1 MIVEAALMMGD
12 RGDVTSHPGIISL
25 EAVHAQEIPAPPHP
39 DWIIGVDG
47 RVWVTGVDRGV
58 AVYEPRSGRRLATIP
73 IEGDL
78 CGAPD
83 AGFGSVWFPT
93 CGRPAIHRV
102 STASRRLITSIPIE
116 LPPAGEFSIGVGEGG
131 VWAIVESEDGQSRLG
146 RVGPDGHRLE
156 EVFEIPEGGVSV
168 RADRGSIWITYPAA
182 DRVLRVDPTTGAV
195 ASVFATGRGPRFL
208 AVGEEGVWVLNQ
220 TSGSVTHIDP
230 ALDEVVTTIAVDDGP
245 MDGGDIAIGDGSIW
259 VRGTKELVAEID
271 PVTHTVVARYGS
283 PSVGSASAAAVGG
296 QLWISAGAEGML
308 YRIDVAKGGG
318 R

>member
-1 MIVEAALMMGD
+1 MIEDKLA
-12 RGDVTSHPGIISL
+12 SHPGVISL
-25 EAVHAQEIPAPPHP
+25 EAVHAQEIPAPPSP
-39 DWIIGVDG
+39 DWIICADG

-83 AGFGSVWFPT
+83 EGFGSVWFPT
-93 CGRPAIHRV
+93 CGRRAIHRV
-102 STASRRLITSIPIE
+102 STATQRLVASIPIE
-116 LPPAGEFSIGVGEGG
+116 LPPAGEFTIGVGEGG
-131 VWAIVESEDGQSRLG
+131 VWAIVESQSGSSGLARIS
-146 RVGPDGHRLE
+146 PDEHRLDD
-156 EVFEIPEGGVSV
+156 VFEIPEGGVSV
-168 RADRGSIWITYPAA
+168 RAGQGSIWIAYPAE
-182 DRVLRVDPTTGAV
+182 DQVLRVDPKTGAV

-208 AVGEEGVWVLNQ
+208 AVGKEGVWVLNQ

-230 ALDEVVTTIAVDDGP
+230 VSDEVVTTIAVDDGP
-245 MDGGDIAIGDGSIW
+245 IAGGDLAIGDGSIW

-271 PVTHTVVARYGS
+271 PRSDTVVARYGA
-283 PSVGSASAAAVGG
+283 PSIGSASVAMVEG

-308 YRIDVAKGGG
+308 YRVDVA

>member
-1 MIVEAALMMGD
+1 MLVEAESMTSD
-12 RGDVTSHPGIISL
+12 REDLASHPSVTSL
-25 EAVHAQEIPAPPHP
+25 EDLHAQEIPASPSP
-39 DWIIGVDG
+39 DWIICADD
-47 RVWVTGVDRGV
+47 RVWVTGVDSGV

-102 STASRRLITSIPIE
+102 STATQALVATIPIE
-116 LPPAGEFSIGVGEGG
+116 LPPAGEFAIGVGEGG
-131 VWAIVESEDGQSRLG
+131 VWAIEESHGGPSRLA
-146 RVGPDGHRLE
+146 RISPVEHRLDG
-156 EVFEIPEGGVSV
+156 VFEIPQGGVSV
-168 RADRGSIWITYPAA
+168 RAGQGSIWIAYPAE
-182 DRVLRVDPTTGAV
+182 DRVLRVDPKTGAV

-208 AVGEEGVWVLNQ
+208 AVGKEGVWILNQ

-230 ALDEVVTTIAVDDGP
+230 VSDEIVTTIAVDDGP
-245 MDGGDIAIGDGSIW
+245 IKGGDIAIGDGSIW

-271 PVTHTVVARYGS
+271 PKTDTVVARYGA
-283 PSVGSASAAAVGG
+283 PSAGSASVAAVEG

-308 YRIDVAKGGG
+308 YRIDVA